1 MLRSG
6 STFVGLF
13 QDMFDKNVL
22 TFIPTDVRGIQRQL
36 KDNCLQL
43 QIEADPTTT
52 GPAHCMLVDPDGNP
66 ILIDQHGVNYRP
78 TSSSS

>member
-36 KDNCLQL
+36 KDNCLQWKSK
-43 QIEADPTTT
+43 PTPRP
-52 GPAHCMLVDPDGNP
+52 PARLTACWS
-66 ILIDQHGVNYRP
+66 IQTAIR
-78 TSSSS
+78 S